1 MYKKVLYTMICLSAL
16 NSFSQSNE
24 IGVYFGGTNYIGDLG
39 PTTYIDPG
47 RFEGSRSKFKTD
59 NYALGILYRK
69 NFNNRISARAQF
81 NYATIGSNDKW
92 TGSAA
97 YRKERGKKFKNE
109 ISAELSLGIDFNFF
123 EFDLREDLFQMTPYI
138 HTGVAFFRY
147 NALHYPTGVNEAKK
161 YGENSSLAIPI
172 TLGYKIKPY
181 KDLII
186 GFEISAKHTF
196 TDNLDGSYP
205 QYKNMQLYSQK
216 AFGSDLSQ
224 DWYVFTGFTLTYI
237 FGFEPC
243 YCPN

>member
-1 MYKKVLYTMICLSAL
+1 MCKKVLYTMICLSAL

-97 YRKERGKKFKNE
+97 YRKERGKK
-109 ISAELSLGIDFNFF
+109 G
-123 EFDLREDLFQMTPYI
+123 
-138 HTGVAFFRY
+138 RY
-147 NALHYPTGVNEAKK
+147 R
-161 YGENSSLAIPI
+161 
-172 TLGYKIKPY
+172 
-181 KDLII
+181 
-186 GFEISAKHTF
+186 
-196 TDNLDGSYP
+196 
-205 QYKNMQLYSQK
+205 
-216 AFGSDLSQ
+216 
-224 DWYVFTGFTLTYI
+224 
-237 FGFEPC
+237 
-243 YCPN
+243 